1 MFHFN
6 RKRQN
11 CLPTRGNR
19 GMKVRL
25 DCTYIEFNKS
35 APSKSFGYVK
45 RLEDKAEKMENVL
58 HKILPLEAVLKEE
71 LEAVQIPPPWTSA
84 GIALRIAHDAG
95 AQRKKTTRNSPVR
108 NTVEAEQWKR
118 ALWCLLGID
127 STLGSALGRVCAI
140 YGEDIEIDVP
150 TECDDEYWI
159 HLGAPTGLQATSQ
172 QTVNCVVLEFYLW
185 HG

>member
-11 CLPTRGNR
+11 CLPARGNR

-35 APSKSFGYVK
+35 APSKSFGYVR
-45 RLEDKAEKMENVL
+45 RLEDKAEKMENLL

-71 LEAVQIPPPWTSA
+71 LEAVQIPPLLSKFYLGSSPPHQPWTSA
-84 GIALRIAHDAG
+84 GIDLRIAQDAG
-95 AQRKKTTRNSPVR
+95 VQRKKTTL
-108 NTVEAEQWKR
+108 TVPSGIQWR
-118 ALWCLLGID
+118 LNCGNAHSGID

-150 TECDDEYWI
+150 TECDDEY
-159 HLGAPTGLQATSQ
+159 
-172 QTVNCVVLEFYLW
+172 
-185 HG
+185 

>member
-58 HKILPLEAVLKEE
+58 HK
-71 LEAVQIPPPWTSA
+71 PWTSA

-172 QTVNCVVLEFYLW
+172 QTVNCVVLEFCLW

>member
-58 HKILPLEAVLKEE
+58 HK
-71 LEAVQIPPPWTSA
+71 PWTSA

-140 YGEDIEIDVP
+140 YGEDIEIDIP

-172 QTVNCVVLEFYLW
+172 QTVNCVVLEFCLW